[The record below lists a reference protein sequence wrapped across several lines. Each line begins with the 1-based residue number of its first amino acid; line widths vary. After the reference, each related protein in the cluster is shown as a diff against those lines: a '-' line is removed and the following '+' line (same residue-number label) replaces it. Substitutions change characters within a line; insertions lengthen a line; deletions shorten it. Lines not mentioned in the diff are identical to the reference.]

1 MSGNT
6 FGTLF
11 AVTNFG
17 ESHGPAIG
25 CVIDGCPPGMALS
38 EADIQGD
45 LDRRRPGTSKFVTQR
60 NEPDAV
66 EILSGV
72 YEGKTTGTPIAL
84 LIRNTDQRSK
94 DYGDIL
100 QTFRPGHA
108 DYTYFHKYGLRD
120 PRGGGRSSARLTA
133 PMVAAGAVAK
143 KWLAQKYGTT
153 FHGCMT
159 QIGDLVIPFESWD
172 HVPNNPF
179 FAPVADVSALE
190 AYMGELRKAGDS
202 CGARLRVTAR
212 HVPVGLGEPLFD
224 KMDADIAFAM
234 MGINAVKGVEI
245 GAGFASVTQRG
256 TTHGDS
262 LSPQGFRSNNAGG
275 VLGGISTGQ
284 DLEVSIAI
292 KPNSSILSPRE
303 SIDVFGRSTEVVT
316 KGRHDPCVGIRATPI
331 AEAMLALV
339 VMEHA
344 LRHRAQCADV
354 NPPVSPI
361 KASFL

>member
-25 CVIDGCPPGMALS
+25 CVIDGCPPGMLLC

-45 LDRRRPGTSKFVTQR
+45 LDRRRPGTSRHVTQR
-60 NEPDAV
+60 SELDAV

-72 YEGKTTGTPIAL
+72 YQGKTTGTPICL
-84 LIRNTDQRSK
+84 LIKNTDQRSK
-94 DYGDIL
+94 DYGNIL
-100 QTFRPGHA
+100 ETFRPGHA
-108 DYTYFHKYGLRD
+108 DYSYLHKYGLRD
-120 PRGGGRSSARLTA
+120 PRGGGRASARLTA

-143 KWLAQKYGTT
+143 KWLFEKYGTT
-153 FHGCMT
+153 FRGCMT
-159 QIGDLVIPFESWD
+159 QIGDIAIPFESWD

-179 FAPVADVSALE
+179 FAPVADVSTLE
-190 AYMGELRKAGDS
+190 TYMDALRKAGDS
-202 CGARLRVTAR
+202 CGARIRVTASG
-212 HVPVGLGEPLFD
+212 VPVGLGEPLFD
-224 KMDADIAFAM
+224 KLDADIAFAM

-256 TTHGDS
+256 TTHGDA
-262 LSPQGFRSNNAGG
+262 LSPGGFMSNNAGG

-284 DLEVSIAI
+284 DLDVSMAI
-292 KPNSSILSPRE
+292 KPTSSIITPRQ
-303 SIDVFGRSTEVVT
+303 SIDIQGQPAEVVT

-344 LRHRAQCADV
+344 LRQRAQCGDV
-354 NPPVSPI
+354 KVSTPDI
-361 KASFL
+361 MRSRG

>member
-6 FGTLF
+6 LGTLF

-25 CVIDGCPPGMALS
+25 CVIDGCPPGMDLS
-38 EADIQGD
+38 EADIQAD
-45 LDRRRPGTSKFVTQR
+45 LDRRRPGTSRHVTQR

-72 YEGKTTGTPIAL
+72 YQGKTTGTPICL

-94 DYGDIL
+94 DYSNIL
-100 QTFRPGHA
+100 ETFRPGHA
-108 DYTYFHKYGLRD
+108 DYSYLHKYGLRD

-133 PMVAAGAVAK
+133 PTVAAGAVAK
-143 KWLAQKYGTT
+143 KWLFEKYGTV
-153 FHGCMT
+153 FRGCMT
-159 QIGDLVIPFESWD
+159 QVGDEVIPFESWE

-179 FAPVADVSALE
+179 FAPVADVSKLE
-190 AYMGELRKAGDS
+190 NYMDALRKAGDS
-202 CGARLRVTAR
+202 CGARIRVTASG
-212 HVPVGLGEPLFD
+212 VPVGLGEPLYD
-224 KMDADIAFAM
+224 KLDAEIAFAM

-262 LSPQGFRSNNAGG
+262 LTPEGFLSNNAGG

-292 KPNSSILSPRE
+292 KPTSSIITPRQ
-303 SIDVFGRSTEVVT
+303 SIDTAGNPAEVVT

-331 AEAMLALV
+331 AEALLALV

-344 LRHRAQCADV
+344 LRQRAQNADV
-354 NPPVSPI
+354 VVTTPDISRS
-361 KASFL
+361 KK